1 MKYIFTF
8 FLLFLPFWVFA
19 ASTVSESCSYKPKLD
34 ECLEANKNLSN
45 WSRTITDFI
54 CISSQN
60 EWKILAQIVLDTEF
74 KEVDKKVESYLRF
87 LEDNKDYYFKDK
99 NFLEAIDDI
108 ESKFS
113 TTWEFWKQYLS
124 LCKVW
129 DNKDS
134 ILAKTV
140 ACFPNWIATNN
151 TEDLFQESTCN
162 NLAVTKME
170 IDKQVAYDLLKLNK
184 EQVRRDEHKLFVQW
198 QRTKFGKLLKIV
210 MVNLW
215 YVERI
220 RKKTPS
226 LDRNPY

>member
-45 WSRTITDFI
+45 WPRTITDFI